1 MTRREFQGGSR
12 LQVLAGRLPK
22 AAPRRKSV
30 VTIGVFDGVHVGHKR
45 ILDEVILL
53 AHGLGALGIVVT
65 FDPHPVSVLHPVET
79 PQMLTTLSE
88 KLGLIA
94 GAGLRKTLV
103 LKFTPGLSRRRA
115 DWFVRRVLL
124 NKLNM
129 TRLVVGYDFR
139 FGRGRE
145 GDARYLETLG
155 EDLGFGVD
163 IVPPVR
169 FGGHPVSST
178 RIRTALSRGDAGSA
192 AKMLGRP
199 YSICGMVV
207 RGEGRGRLLS
217 YPTAN
222 LEVED
227 GKMIPREGIYAVMVA
242 RGRRVEPGVL
252 YIGRKPTY
260 RGEATSIEVHVLGR
274 VGSLYGK
281 ALEVRFIERL
291 RGDRAFGSDAALRR
305 AIGRDIRRA
314 SRLLR
319 INA

>member
-1 MTRREFQGGSR
+1 M
-12 LQVLAGRLPK
+12 
-22 AAPRRKSV
+22 
-30 VTIGVFDGVHVGHKR
+30 
-45 ILDEVILL
+45 LL
-53 AHGLGALGIVVT
+53 ARGLGARGIVVT
-65 FDPHPVSVLHPVET
+65 FDPHPVSVLHPAET

-88 KLGLIA
+88 KLSLIA
-94 GAGLRKTLV
+94 RAGLRETLV
-103 LKFTPGLSRRRA
+103 LKFTPGLSRQRA

-129 TRLVVGYDFR
+129 ARLVVGYDFR

-178 RIRTALSRGDAGSA
+178 RVRTALLRGDAGSA

-199 YSICGMVV
+199 YSICGKVV
-207 RGEGRGRLLS
+207 RGEGRGRQLS

-227 GKMIPREGIYAVMVA
+227 GGKMIPREGIYAVRVA
-242 RGRRVEPGVL
+242 LGRRVVPGVL
-252 YIGRKPTY
+252 YIGNKPTY
-260 RGEATSIEVHVLGR
+260 GGDRTSIEVHVLDR
-274 VGSLYGK
+274 VGRLYGK
-281 ALEVRFIERL
+281 ALEVRLIERL
-291 RGDRAFGSDAALRR
+291 RGDRAFRSDAALRG
-305 AIGRDIRRA
+305 AIGRDIAGARRI
-314 SRLLR
+314 LR
-319 INA
+319 ISA